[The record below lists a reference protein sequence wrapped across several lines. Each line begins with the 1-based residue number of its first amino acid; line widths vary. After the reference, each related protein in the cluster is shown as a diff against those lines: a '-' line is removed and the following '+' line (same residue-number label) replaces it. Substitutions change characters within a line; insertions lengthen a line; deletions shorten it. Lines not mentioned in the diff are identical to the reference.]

1 MFEPKSKKNYVFMCC
16 ENAKKNRPKLKKK
29 RNLNMRTFE
38 KNGLVLNLIIFLML
52 DDLVDDLVGL
62 SHLLRGDVEDFGK
75 VLHLLRV
82 GGPGSFGWWRV
93 RSMAIFPFRLLSVI

>member
-1 MFEPKSKKNYVFMCC
+1 MQ
-16 ENAKKNRPKLKKK
+16 KNRPKLKKK
-29 RNLNMRTFE
+29 RNLNVRTF

-52 DDLVDDLVGL
+52 QDLAEDVVGL
-62 SHLLRGDVEDFGK
+62 GHLFRGDVEDFGK

-93 RSMAIFPFRLLSVI
+93 RSMAVFPFRLLPVIRWCP